1 MAPLRG
7 SELGHVVHWG
17 KRTGQDTMARLVI
30 TERGQTRSI
39 PLGKRTSIGRAAG
52 NDLVFDDKD
61 LSRNHCE
68 FVRQNERD
76 YIIDLGSLNGTLV
89 NSELIKR
96 HPLDDGDTVEIGG
109 VRMIYE
115 AESGTTPA
123 RRPVDMAV
131 DPGSGLLSDPYL
143 RRVLIREVQRN
154 STLGG
159 PLCLA
164 LVGIQALPALEA
176 ELGEAAVDRSLAQV
190 GQAIADSEP
199 PLEVYRFGLG
209 CLALLLPGP
218 LQQAR
223 ERATVLHQHVASV
236 QLLGGAMAESCFGLA
251 CLGEANAPWPES
263 IGPSTAENL
272 AMLLLEQADRALAA
286 GISQGRAVSLFCE
299 DDCRDAPRS
308 DALAGIVTGDPG
320 RDYRNVSLLLET
332 IFSAH
337 EIRGLDELL
346 QLVVDRLIKIA
357 DAERGILYW
366 VSEGDDIEIAVA
378 RSRAGEDL
386 KEVDGTSKSIP
397 HKALTSGR
405 AVVMNAPD
413 TEGMTASMLDHKLR
427 SVMCAPVAAM
437 GRVVGVLYVD
447 GHRRSGAFRSADV
460 IFFEALC
467 RQIGVALE
475 KSRLMELRKIRQR
488 ELEDENIRLREGL
501 AGRKPIIGE
510 SEPMRKLMHLLGKIA
525 PSEVSVLIYG
535 ESGTGKEAIA
545 RGLHERSN
553 RSQGPFIV
561 VDCGA
566 ISENLLESQLFGHE
580 KGSFTGASARTEGQF
595 AQAHQGTIFLD
606 EVGELPLN
614 LQVKL
619 LRVLQEKT
627 IQPIGGTLRKVDVRI
642 IAATHRDLEKM
653 VSDGRFRQDLF
664 YRLSVFPVSLP
675 ALRERGSDILLL
687 ASHFLGWFSA
697 LNRKQ
702 ILGFTKDAQQ
712 QLLRNNWPG
721 NVRELEH
728 NIHRAVLIGDGPY
741 LTGADLQLGS
751 AEVEAPGKLSLQ
763 EARRLA
769 NDRFERE
776 IVSETLKHT
785 QGNVTRAAEELQV
798 SRQILQ
804 KLMRKHEI
812 RRERFLRRS

>member
-1 MAPLRG
+1 
-7 SELGHVVHWG
+7 
-17 KRTGQDTMARLVI
+17 MARLVI

-39 PLGKRTSIGRAAG
+39 TLGKRTSFGRAAG

-68 FVRQNERD
+68 IVRQNERD
-76 YIIDLGSLNGTLV
+76 FVIDLGSLNGTLV

-96 HPLDDGDTVEIGG
+96 HPLDDGDTLAIGS

-115 AESGTTPA
+115 AESGATPT

-154 STLGG
+154 STLGA

-164 LVGIQALPALEA
+164 LVGIRALPTLEV

-190 GQAIADSEP
+190 GQAIGDSHP
-199 PLEVYRFGLG
+199 ALEVYRFGLG
-209 CLALLLPGP
+209 CVALLLPGP
-218 LQQAR
+218 LQNAR
-223 ERATVLHQHVASV
+223 ERVAALQV
-236 QLLGGAMAESCFGLA
+236 QVAQLELLNNTPADSCFGLA
-251 CLGEANAPWPES
+251 CLGEDSEPWSDS
-263 IGPSTAENL
+263 IGPSSAENL
-272 AMLLLEQADRALAA
+272 ALLLLEQADHALAS
-286 GISQGRAVSLFCE
+286 GMIQGKAVSVFGDAGSE
-299 DDCRDAPRS
+299 DAPRI

-337 EIRGLDELL
+337 EVAELDELL
-346 QLVVDRLIKIA
+346 HFVVDRLIKIA

-366 VSEGDDIEIAVA
+366 VSEGDEIEIAVA

-386 KEVDGTSKSIP
+386 PEVDGTSKSVP
-397 HKALTSGR
+397 HRALKLGR

-413 TEGMTASMLDHKLR
+413 TGGMTASMLDHKLR
-427 SVMCAPVAAM
+427 SVMCAPVQAM

-467 RQIGVALE
+467 RQIGVAIE

-488 ELEDENIRLREGL
+488 ELEEENIRLREGL

-510 SEPMRKLMHLLGKIA
+510 SEPMRNLMTLLGKIA
-525 PSEVSVLIYG
+525 PSEVSVLIFG

-553 RSQGPFIV
+553 RSDGPFVV

-580 KGSFTGASARTEGQF
+580 KGSFTGASAKTEGQF
-595 AQAHQGTIFLD
+595 AQAHGGTIFLD

-627 IQPIGGTLRKVDVRI
+627 IQPVGGSQRKVDVRI
-642 IAATHRDLEKM
+642 IAATHRELDKM
-653 VSDGRFRQDLF
+653 VADGRFRQDLF
-664 YRLSVFPVSLP
+664 YRLSVFPITLP

-712 QLLRNNWPG
+712 LLLRHNWPG

-741 LTGADLQLGS
+741 LTGADLHLGS
-751 AEVEAPGKLSLQ
+751 AEAEAPGKLTLQ
-763 EARRLA
+763 EARRIA

-785 QGNVTRAAEELQV
+785 CGNVTRAAEELQV

-812 RRERFLRRS
+812 RRERFVRRG